1 MAYGTLSTLDTL
13 ATLNNTTVA
22 QFGEDRLWESLDA
35 ILEAH
40 NRIEAELRRDLVEVT
55 TDNLRRYGADPS
67 MAMDEIDEFAR
78 PDAQK
83 ITTGSNVGFPLR
95 LFGISVQWTRKFMQ
109 NATPAEIAA
118 QFTAAMTADT
128 RRRNREIKRAL
139 FSPTNYTFVDR
150 LVNRLELPVK
160 ALINADSSTIPPGPN
175 GEAFN
180 GASHT
185 HYVARVSTLAA
196 SDVTAVI
203 TNAAEHVNSGEI
215 RLYIN
220 AAQETAIRG
229 FTSNFTAYIDARI
242 IPASTAQVGARALD
256 VMNTGDRP
264 IGVFNQAEVWVKPWV
279 PANYMV
285 AHATAA
291 GAPLAMRVRN
301 AGGGGLELVA
311 DDELHPL
318 RARTFEAEYGIGVW
332 NRTAASILY
341 VGGTSYSAP
350 TLTD

>member
-1 MAYGTLSTLDTL
+1 
-13 ATLNNTTVA
+13 
-22 QFGEDRLWESLDA
+22 
-35 ILEAH
+35 
-40 NRIEAELRRDLVEVT
+40 
-55 TDNLRRYGADPS
+55 
-67 MAMDEIDEFAR
+67 
-78 PDAQK
+78 
-83 ITTGSNVGFPLR
+83 
-95 LFGISVQWTRKFMQ
+95 
-109 NATPAEIAA
+109 
-118 QFTAAMTADT
+118 
-128 RRRNREIKRAL
+128 
-139 FSPTNYTFVDR
+139 
-150 LVNRLELPVK
+150 
-160 ALINADSSTIPPGPN
+160 
-175 GEAFN
+175 
-180 GASHT
+180 
-185 HYVARVSTLAA
+185 
-196 SDVTAVI
+196 VTAVI

-242 IPASTAQVGARALD
+242 IPASTAQVGATRPRP